1 MLKTILILVS
11 ALGVVSC
18 GSFVPVVKL
27 NELPLELRNKAT
39 AMPIIGAGQKTDYV
53 VVTMI
58 EGNSCKN
65 KMWDPPATR
74 TAAIEQIKFHALEAG
89 AEAVANVQCGQRE
102 GTSTNT
108 NCWELISC
116 TAEAVKIVN
125 K

>member
-1 MLKTILILVS
+1 MLKTVVILIS
-11 ALGVVSC
+11 ALGVVGC

-27 NELPLELRNKAT
+27 DEQPLEVRNRSM
-39 AMPIIGAGQKTDYV
+39 AMPIIGAGQKTDYEV
-53 VVTMI
+53 LTIV

-65 KMWDPPATR
+65 KIWDPAATR

-89 AEAVANVQCGQRE
+89 AEAVANIQCGQRE
-102 GTSTNT
+102 GTSTRT

-116 TAEAVKIVN
+116 TAEAVKLV